1 MISLGGGMPHP
12 STFPFTRLSAELEDG
27 SVIEIAGKH
36 LEAAL
41 QYSPTAGL
49 PRLVEHL
56 RALQVAEHNID
67 DDRALCVA
75 TGSQDAIA
83 KAFDALLDADDALL
97 VESPTY
103 SGALAYLQPIGCTLV
118 GIHGDSNGLDPE
130 ALESRLRDWDA
141 SKEGGTRRPRVIYIV
156 PSAANPTGA
165 TLDLGRRQRIYS
177 IAREYDLL
185 ILEDDPY
192 HWLQYGGRRIPSF
205 LSLDRDNRVLR
216 FDSFSKLLSS
226 GMRLGWATGPKAL
239 IERIE
244 LHTQAANLHPC
255 GLSQALAAGLFD
267 EWASRHGDDPLKGF
281 RERMAMVAAFYEQRC
296 ITFLKAAEKHLNG
309 LATWTKPTAGMFVWL
324 DLRPSGV
331 LDAQKLISERAIS
344 AKVLLVP
351 GTSFMPQQQEG
362 QPSSQVRAAFST
374 ATPEEMDEACRRLA
388 GLLREG

>member
-1 MISLGGGMPHP
+1 MGCVERG
-12 STFPFTRLSAELEDG
+12 R
-27 SVIEIAGKH
+27 
-36 LEAAL
+36 LEAAARDL
-41 QYSPTAGL
+41 HCTFSGESYGSDIGL
-49 PRLVEHL
+49 GTPPAHL
-56 RALQVAEHNID
+56 
-67 DDRALCVA
+67 
-75 TGSQDAIA
+75 
-83 KAFDALLDADDALL
+83 
-97 VESPTY
+97 
-103 SGALAYLQPIGCTLV
+103 
-118 GIHGDSNGLDPE
+118 
-130 ALESRLRDWDA
+130 
-141 SKEGGTRRPRVIYIV
+141 
-156 PSAANPTGA
+156 
-165 TLDLGRRQRIYS
+165 S

-192 HWLQYGGRRIPSF
+192 HWVQYGGKRIPSF
-205 LSLDRDNRVLR
+205 LSLDKDNRVLR

-281 RERMAMVAAFYEQRC
+281 RERMAMVAAFYEDRC
-296 ITFLKAAEKHLNG
+296 ITFLKAAETHLNG

-351 GTSFMPQQQEG
+351 GTSFMPQQHEG